1 LVDLNLNRKGQLLD
15 ISKVKVIG
23 IERIKFPKMIKIE
36 QNVPDRHL
44 TNIFETVQKEIATTK
59 FNEKIKKGSRVAIAV
74 GSRNID
80 KLADVVSALVTE
92 VKKIGGVPFI
102 IPAMGSHGGGTAD
115 GQVEILR
122 DLEINSKK
130 LNIPIISSMEVIK
143 IEETKS
149 HIPVYIDKN
158 AMLADAIIIVA
169 RIKPHTDFSGE
180 IESGLLKMLAVGLGK
195 HKGATI
201 LHSYGI
207 ESFSKIIPEVGLKI
221 LEKAP
226 IALGIALLE
235 NGHSKLSEVV
245 AIDPENF
252 LEVEKKLLKKEK
264 LLMPRLPLS
273 EIDILLVNEIGKD
286 ISGAGM
292 DPNIIGRSKS
302 AEKNIGKNI
311 HIIIPLDLTERTH
324 GNAGSIGLSDLI
336 TKKLFEKIDFN
347 VFYTNLLASNG
358 YLEGKIPIVL
368 KNDEYAVKVAMKIL
382 NKNCENVKMVRIQN
396 TQNIIEMEVSEA
408 LLGEVQNNK
417 NIKIIGEARRLK
429 TDKRGNLLTYPY

>member
-1 LVDLNLNRKGQLLD
+1 VD

-23 IERIKFPKMIKIE
+23 IKQIKLPEMVKIE
-36 QNVPDRHL
+36 QNILDIHL
-44 TNIFETVQKEIATTK
+44 TNIFETVQKQIAKTK
-59 FNEKIKKGSRVAIAV
+59 FNKKIENGSKVAIAV

-80 KLADVVSALVTE
+80 KLSDVVAALITE
-92 VKKIGGVPFI
+92 VKRIGGIPFI
-102 IPAMGSHGGGTAD
+102 IPSMGSHGGGTAE
-115 GQVEILR
+115 GQIEILR
-122 DLEINSKK
+122 DLDISIKN
-130 LNIPIISSMEVIK
+130 LDTPIISSMEVIK
-143 IEETKS
+143 IGETKS

-158 AMLADAIIIVA
+158 AMLADAIIVVA
-169 RIKPHTDFSGE
+169 RIKPHTDFSGD

-201 LHSYGI
+201 IHSYGI
-207 ESFSKIIPEVGLKI
+207 ESFSKIIPEVGLKV

-235 NGHSKLSEVV
+235 NNYSKLSEIV

-264 LLMPRLPLS
+264 LLMPKLPLS

-302 AEKNIGKNI
+302 TEKNMGKNI
-311 HIIIPLDLTERTH
+311 HIIIPLDLTEKTH

-336 TKKLFEKIDFN
+336 TKRLFEKIDFN
-347 VFYTNLLASNG
+347 VLYTNLLTFNG
-358 YLEGKIPIVL
+358 YIDGKIPIVL
-368 KNDEYAVKVAMKIL
+368 KNDEYAIKVAMKIL
-382 NKNCENVKMVRIQN
+382 NKNCENVKVVRIQN
-396 TQNIIEMEVSEA
+396 TLNIIKMEISKA

-429 TDKRGNLLTYPY
+429 TDILGNLLTYPY

>member
-1 LVDLNLNRKGQLLD
+1 MD
-15 ISKVKVIG
+15 ISKVKAMG
-23 IERIKFPKMIKIE
+23 IEKIKLPEMTKIE
-36 QNVPDRHL
+36 QNVPDIHL
-44 TNIFETVQKEIATTK
+44 TNIFETIKKQIAKTN
-59 FNEKIKKGSRVAIAV
+59 FNQKIKKGSKVAIAV

-80 KLADVVSALVTE
+80 KLADVISVLITE
-92 VKKIGGVPFI
+92 VKKIGGIPFI

-115 GQVEILR
+115 GQEEILR
-122 DLEINSKK
+122 DLGISRKN

-143 IEETKS
+143 IGETKR

-158 AMLADAIIIVA
+158 VMLADAIVIVA
-169 RIKPHTDFSGE
+169 RIKPHTDFSGD
-180 IESGLLKMLAVGLGK
+180 IESGLLKMLAVGLAK

-201 LHSYGI
+201 IHSYGI
-207 ESFSKIIPEVGLKI
+207 ESFSKIILEVGLKI

-226 IALGIALLE
+226 ITLGIALLE

-252 LEVEKKLLKKEK
+252 LEQEKKLLKKEK
-264 LLMPRLPLS
+264 QLMPKLPFS

-336 TKKLFEKIDFN
+336 TKRLFEKIDFN
-347 VFYTNLLASNG
+347 VLYTNLLASNG

-396 TQNIIEMEVSEA
+396 TLNIIKMEVSKA
-408 LLGEVQNNK
+408 LLGEVKNNK
-417 NIKIIGEARRLK
+417 NIKIIGDARRLK
-429 TDKRGNLLTYPY
+429 TDILGNLLTYPY

>member
-1 LVDLNLNRKGQLLD
+1 MD

-23 IERIKFPKMIKIE
+23 IEQIKFPEMVKIK
-36 QNVPDRHL
+36 QNVPDIHL
-44 TNIFETVQKEIATTK
+44 TNIFETVQKQIAKTK
-59 FNEKIKKGSRVAIAV
+59 FNKRIEKGSKVAIAV

-80 KLADVVSALVTE
+80 KLSDVVAALITE
-92 VKKIGGVPFI
+92 VKKIGGIPFI
-102 IPAMGSHGGGTAD
+102 IPSMGSHGGGTAE

-122 DLEINSKK
+122 DLDISIKN
-130 LNIPIISSMEVIK
+130 LDTPIISSMEVIK
-143 IEETKS
+143 IGETKS
-149 HIPVYIDKN
+149 RIPIYIDKN
-158 AMLADAIIIVA
+158 AMLADAIIVVA
-169 RIKPHTDFSGE
+169 RIKPHTDFSGD

-201 LHSYGI
+201 IHSYGI
-207 ESFSKIIPEVGLKI
+207 ESFSKIIPEVGLKV

-235 NGHSKLSEVV
+235 NNYSKLSEIV

-264 LLMPRLPLS
+264 LLMLKLPLS

-302 AEKNIGKNI
+302 TEKNMGKNI

-336 TKKLFEKIDFN
+336 TKRLFEKIDFN
-347 VFYTNLLASNG
+347 VLYTNLIASNG
-358 YLEGKIPIVL
+358 YLEGKIPIVV
-368 KNDEYAVKVAMKIL
+368 KNDEYAIKIAMKIL
-382 NKNCENVKMVRIQN
+382 NKNCENIKMVRIQN
-396 TQNIIEMEVSEA
+396 TQNIIEMEVSAA
-408 LLGEVQNNK
+408 LLGEFQNNK
-417 NIKIIGEARRLK
+417 NIKIISEARRLK
-429 TDKRGNLLTYPY
+429 TDILGNLLTYPY

>member
-1 LVDLNLNRKGQLLD
+1 VD

-23 IERIKFPKMIKIE
+23 IDQIKFPEMIQIE
-36 QNVPDRHL
+36 QNVPDIHL
-44 TNIFETVQKEIATTK
+44 TNIFETVQKQIAKTK
-59 FNEKIKKGSRVAIAV
+59 FNKKIKEGSKVAIAV

-80 KLADVVSALVTE
+80 KLADVVSAIVTE
-92 VKKIGGVPFI
+92 VKKIGGIPFI
-102 IPAMGSHGGGTAD
+102 VPAMGSHGGGTAK

-122 DLEINSKK
+122 DLDISRKN
-130 LNIPIISSMEVIK
+130 LNTPIISSMKTIK
-143 IEETKS
+143 LGETKNN
-149 HIPVYIDKN
+149 IPIYIDKN

-169 RIKPHTDFSGE
+169 RIKPHTDFSGD

-201 LHSYGI
+201 IHNYGI
-207 ESFSKIIPEVGLKI
+207 ESFFKIIPEVGLKV

-226 IALGIALLE
+226 IVLGIALLE
-235 NGHSKLSEVV
+235 NNFSKLSEIV

-252 LEVEKKLLKKEK
+252 LEVEKKLLRKEK
-264 LLMPRLPLS
+264 QLIPKLPLS

-311 HIIIPLDLTERTH
+311 HIIIPLDLTEKTH
-324 GNAGSIGLSDLI
+324 GNAAGIGLSDLI

-347 VFYTNLLASNG
+347 IFYTNLLASNG
-358 YLEGKIPIVL
+358 YLEGKIPLVL
-368 KNDEYAVKVAMKIL
+368 KNDEYAIKIAMKIL
-382 NKNCENVKMVRIQN
+382 NKNCENVKMVRIQS
-396 TQNIIEMEVSEA
+396 TLNIIEMEISKA
-408 LLGEVQNNK
+408 LLGEVKNNK
-417 NIKIIGEARRLK
+417 KINIVGEARRLK
-429 TDKRGNLLTYPY
+429 TDKGGNLLTYPY

>member
-1 LVDLNLNRKGQLLD
+1 VD

-23 IERIKFPKMIKIE
+23 IEEIKFPKMIQIE
-36 QNVPDRHL
+36 QNIPDIHL
-44 TNIFETVQKEIATTK
+44 TNIFETVQKQIATTK

-80 KLADVVSALVTE
+80 KLADVVSAIITE
-92 VKKIGGVPFI
+92 VKKIGGIPFI
-102 IPAMGSHGGGTAD
+102 VPAMGSHGGGIAD
-115 GQVEILR
+115 GQKKILR
-122 DLEINSKK
+122 DFGISKES
-130 LNIPIISSMEVIK
+130 LNIPIISSMKTIK
-143 IEETKS
+143 LGETKNN
-149 HIPVYIDKN
+149 IPIYIDKN
-158 AMLADAIIIVA
+158 AMLADAIIMVA

-201 LHSYGI
+201 MHNYGI
-207 ESFSKIIPEVGLKI
+207 ESFSKIIPEVGLKV
-221 LEKAP
+221 LERAP

-235 NGHSKLSEVV
+235 NNYSKLSEIV

-264 LLMPRLPLS
+264 LLMPKLPLS

-292 DPNIIGRSKS
+292 DPNIIGRSES
-302 AEKNIGKNI
+302 TEKNIGKNI

-324 GNAGSIGLSDLI
+324 GNAAGIGLSDLI

-347 VFYTNLLASNG
+347 VLYTNLLASNG
-358 YLEGKIPIVL
+358 YLEGKIPIVV
-368 KNDEYAVKVAMKIL
+368 KNDEYAIKIAMKIL
-382 NKNCENVKMVRIQN
+382 NKNCKNVKMVRIQN

-417 NIKIIGEARRLK
+417 NIKIMGEARRLK
-429 TDKRGNLLTYPY
+429 TDKGGNLLTYPY

>member
-1 LVDLNLNRKGQLLD
+1 VD
-15 ISKVKVIG
+15 ISKVKAMG
-23 IERIKFPKMIKIE
+23 IEKIKLPEMTKIE
-36 QNVPDRHL
+36 QNVPDIHL
-44 TNIFETVQKEIATTK
+44 TNIFETIKKQIAKTN
-59 FNEKIKKGSRVAIAV
+59 FNQKIKKGSKVAIAV

-80 KLADVVSALVTE
+80 KLADVISVLITE
-92 VKKIGGVPFI
+92 VKKIGGIPFI

-115 GQVEILR
+115 GQEEILR
-122 DLEINSKK
+122 DLGISRKN

-143 IEETKS
+143 IGETKR

-158 AMLADAIIIVA
+158 VMLADAIVIVA
-169 RIKPHTDFSGE
+169 RIKPHTDFSGD
-180 IESGLLKMLAVGLGK
+180 IESGLLKMLAVGLAK

-201 LHSYGI
+201 IHSYGI
-207 ESFSKIIPEVGLKI
+207 ESFSKIILEVGLKI

-226 IALGIALLE
+226 ITLGIALLE

-252 LEVEKKLLKKEK
+252 LEQEKKLLKKEK
-264 LLMPRLPLS
+264 QLMPKLPFS

-336 TKKLFEKIDFN
+336 TKRLFEKIDFN
-347 VFYTNLLASNG
+347 VLYTNLLASNG

-396 TQNIIEMEVSEA
+396 TLNIIKMEVSKA
-408 LLGEVQNNK
+408 LLGEVKNNK
-417 NIKIIGEARRLK
+417 NIKIIGDARRLK
-429 TDKRGNLLTYPY
+429 TDILGNLLTYPY

>member
-1 LVDLNLNRKGQLLD
+1 VD

-23 IERIKFPKMIKIE
+23 IEQIKFPEMTKIE
-36 QNVPDRHL
+36 QNIPDIHL
-44 TNIFETVQKEIATTK
+44 TNIFETVQKQIAKTK
-59 FNEKIKKGSRVAIAV
+59 FNKRIEKGSKVAIAV

-80 KLADVVSALVTE
+80 KLADVVSAIITE
-92 VKKIGGVPFI
+92 VKRIGGIPFI
-102 IPAMGSHGGGTAD
+102 IPAMGSHGGGTAE

-122 DLEINSKK
+122 NLDISIKTLDT
-130 LNIPIISSMEVIK
+130 PIISSMEVIK
-143 IEETKS
+143 IGETKS
-149 HIPVYIDKN
+149 HIPIYIDKN
-158 AMLADAIIIVA
+158 AMLADAIIVVA
-169 RIKPHTDFSGE
+169 RIKPHTDFSGD

-195 HKGATI
+195 HKGAAI
-201 LHSYGI
+201 MHSYGI

-226 IALGIALLE
+226 ISLGIALLE
-235 NGHSKLSEVV
+235 NGHGKLSEIV

-264 LLMPRLPLS
+264 LLMPKLPLS

-302 AEKNIGKNI
+302 IEKNIGKNI

-347 VFYTNLLASNG
+347 VLYTNLLASNG
-358 YLEGKIPIVL
+358 YLEGKIPIVV
-368 KNDEYAVKVAMKIL
+368 KNDEYAIKIAMKIL
-382 NKNCENVKMVRIQN
+382 NKNCKNVKMVRIQN
-396 TQNIIEMEVSEA
+396 TQNIIEMKVSEA
-408 LLGEVQNNK
+408 LLSEVQNNK

-429 TDKRGNLLTYPY
+429 TDILGNLLIYPY

>member
-1 LVDLNLNRKGQLLD
+1 MD

-23 IERIKFPKMIKIE
+23 IDQIKFPEMIQIK
-36 QNVPDRHL
+36 QNVPDIHL
-44 TNIFETVQKEIATTK
+44 TNIFETVKRQIAKTK
-59 FNEKIKKGSRVAIAV
+59 FNKKIKEGSKVAIAL

-80 KLADVVSALVTE
+80 KLTDVVSAIITE
-92 VKKIGGVPFI
+92 VKKIGGIPFI
-102 IPAMGSHGGGTAD
+102 VPAMGSHGGGTAD
-115 GQVEILR
+115 GQTKILR
-122 DLEINSKK
+122 DFGISKES
-130 LNIPIISSMEVIK
+130 LNTPIISSMKTIK
-143 IEETKS
+143 LGETKNN
-149 HIPVYIDKN
+149 IPIYIDKN

-169 RIKPHTDFSGE
+169 RIKPHTDFSGD

-195 HKGATI
+195 HKGAVI
-201 LHSYGI
+201 IHSYGI
-207 ESFSKIIPEVGLKI
+207 ELFSKIIPEVGLKI

-235 NGHSKLSEVV
+235 NSFSKLSEIV

-264 LLMPRLPLS
+264 LLMPKLPLS

-324 GNAGSIGLSDLI
+324 GNAGSVGLSDLI

-347 VFYTNLLASNG
+347 VLYTNLLSSNG
-358 YLEGKIPIVL
+358 YLEGKIPMVV
-368 KNDEYAVKVAMKIL
+368 KNDEYAIKIAMKIL
-382 NKNCENVKMVRIQN
+382 NKNCKNVKMVRIQN
-396 TQNIIEMEVSEA
+396 TQNIIEMEVSKA
-408 LLGEVQNNK
+408 LLGEVKNNK
-417 NIKIIGEARRLK
+417 KINIVGEARRLK

>member
-1 LVDLNLNRKGQLLD
+1 VD

-23 IERIKFPKMIKIE
+23 IEQIKFPEMVKIE
-36 QNVPDRHL
+36 QNVPDIHL
-44 TNIFETVQKEIATTK
+44 TNIFETVQKQIAKTK
-59 FNEKIKKGSRVAIAV
+59 FNKRIEKGSKVAIAV

-80 KLADVVSALVTE
+80 KLSDVVAALIIE
-92 VKKIGGVPFI
+92 VKKIGGIPFI
-102 IPAMGSHGGGTAD
+102 IPAMGSHGGGTAE

-122 DLEINSKK
+122 DLDISIKN
-130 LNIPIISSMEVIK
+130 LDTPIISSMEVIK
-143 IEETKS
+143 IGETKS
-149 HIPVYIDKN
+149 RIPIYIDKN
-158 AMLADAIIIVA
+158 AMLADAIIVVA

-195 HKGATI
+195 HKGAAI
-201 LHSYGI
+201 MHSYRI
-207 ESFSKIIPEVGLKI
+207 ESFSKIIPEVGLKV

-235 NGHSKLSEVV
+235 NNYSKLSEIV

-264 LLMPRLPLS
+264 LLMPKLPLS

-302 AEKNIGKNI
+302 IEKNIGRNI

-336 TKKLFEKIDFN
+336 TKRLFEKIDFN
-347 VFYTNLLASNG
+347 VLYTNLLTFNG
-358 YLEGKIPIVL
+358 YIDGKIPIVL
-368 KNDEYAVKVAMKIL
+368 KNDEYAIKVAMKIL

-396 TQNIIEMEVSEA
+396 TLNIIEMEVSKA
-408 LLGEVQNNK
+408 LLGGVKNNK
-417 NIKIIGEARRLK
+417 KINIVGEARRLK
-429 TDKRGNLLTYPY
+429 TDKKGNLLTYPY

>member
-1 LVDLNLNRKGQLLD
+1 VD

-23 IERIKFPKMIKIE
+23 IEQIKFPEMTKIE
-36 QNVPDRHL
+36 QNIPDIHL
-44 TNIFETVQKEIATTK
+44 TNIFETVQKQIAKTK
-59 FNEKIKKGSRVAIAV
+59 FNKRIEKGSKVAIAV

-80 KLADVVSALVTE
+80 KLADVVSAIITE
-92 VKKIGGVPFI
+92 VKRIGGIPFI
-102 IPAMGSHGGGTAD
+102 IPAMGSHGGGTAE

-122 DLEINSKK
+122 NLDISIKTLDT
-130 LNIPIISSMEVIK
+130 PIISSMEVIK
-143 IEETKS
+143 IGETKS
-149 HIPVYIDKN
+149 HIPIYIDKN
-158 AMLADAIIIVA
+158 AMLADAIIVVA
-169 RIKPHTDFSGE
+169 RIKPHTDFSGD

-195 HKGATI
+195 HKGAAI
-201 LHSYGI
+201 MHSYGI

-226 IALGIALLE
+226 ISLGIALLE
-235 NGHSKLSEVV
+235 NGHGKLSEIV

-264 LLMPRLPLS
+264 LLMPKLPLS

-302 AEKNIGKNI
+302 IEKNIGKNI

-336 TKKLFEKIDFN
+336 TKRLFEKIDFN
-347 VFYTNLLASNG
+347 VLYTNLIASNG
-358 YLEGKIPIVL
+358 YLEGKIPIVV
-368 KNDEYAVKVAMKIL
+368 KNDEYAIKIAMKIL
-382 NKNCENVKMVRIQN
+382 NKNCKNIKMVRIQN
-396 TQNIIEMEVSEA
+396 TQNIIEMEVSAA
-408 LLGEVQNNK
+408 LLGEFQNNK
-417 NIKIIGEARRLK
+417 NIKIISEARRLK
-429 TDKRGNLLTYPY
+429 TDILGNLFTYPY

>member
-1 LVDLNLNRKGQLLD
+1 MD

-23 IERIKFPKMIKIE
+23 IEQIKFPEMVKIK
-36 QNVPDRHL
+36 QNVPDIHL
-44 TNIFETVQKEIATTK
+44 TNIFETVQKQIAKTK
-59 FNEKIKKGSRVAIAV
+59 FNKRIEKGSKVAIAV

-80 KLADVVSALVTE
+80 KLSDVVAALITE
-92 VKKIGGVPFI
+92 VKKNGGIPFI

-122 DLEINSKK
+122 NLGINREN
-130 LNIPIISSMEVIK
+130 LNTPIVSSMEVIK
-143 IEETKS
+143 IGETKS
-149 HIPVYIDKN
+149 RIPIYIDKN
-158 AMLADAIIIVA
+158 AMLADAIIVVA
-169 RIKPHTDFSGE
+169 RIKPHTDFSGD
-180 IESGLLKMLAVGLGK
+180 IESGLLKMLVVGLGK

-201 LHSYGI
+201 MHSYGI

-226 IALGIALLE
+226 ISLGIALLE
-235 NGHSKLSEVV
+235 NGHGKLNEIV

-264 LLMPRLPLS
+264 LLMPKLPLS

-302 AEKNIGKNI
+302 IEKNIGKNI

-347 VFYTNLLASNG
+347 VLYTNLLASNG
-358 YLEGKIPIVL
+358 YLEGKIPIVV
-368 KNDEYAVKVAMKIL
+368 KNDEYAIKIAMKIL
-382 NKNCENVKMVRIQN
+382 NKNCKNVKMVRIQN

-429 TDKRGNLLTYPY
+429 TDILGNLLTYPY

>member
-1 LVDLNLNRKGQLLD
+1 VD

-23 IERIKFPKMIKIE
+23 IEQIKFPEMVKIK
-36 QNVPDRHL
+36 QNVPDIHL
-44 TNIFETVQKEIATTK
+44 TNIFETVQKQIAKTK
-59 FNEKIKKGSRVAIAV
+59 FNKRIEKGSKVAIAV

-80 KLADVVSALVTE
+80 KLSDVVAALITE
-92 VKKIGGVPFI
+92 VKKIGGIPFI
-102 IPAMGSHGGGTAD
+102 IPSMGSHGGGTAE

-122 DLEINSKK
+122 DLDISIKN
-130 LNIPIISSMEVIK
+130 LDTPIISSMEVIK
-143 IEETKS
+143 IGETKS
-149 HIPVYIDKN
+149 RIPIYIDKN
-158 AMLADAIIIVA
+158 AMLADAIIVVA
-169 RIKPHTDFSGE
+169 RIKPHTDFSGD

-201 LHSYGI
+201 IHSYGI
-207 ESFSKIIPEVGLKI
+207 ESFSKIIPEVGLKV

-235 NGHSKLSEVV
+235 NNYSKLSEIV

-264 LLMPRLPLS
+264 LLMLKLPLS

-302 AEKNIGKNI
+302 TEKNMGKNI

-336 TKKLFEKIDFN
+336 TKRLFEKIDFN
-347 VFYTNLLASNG
+347 VLYTNLLASNG
-358 YLEGKIPIVL
+358 YLEGKIPIVV
-368 KNDEYAVKVAMKIL
+368 KNDEYAIKIAMKIL
-382 NKNCENVKMVRIQN
+382 NKNCKNVKMVRIQN

>member
-1 LVDLNLNRKGQLLD
+1 VD

-23 IERIKFPKMIKIE
+23 IEQIKFPEMVKIK
-36 QNVPDRHL
+36 QNVPDIHL
-44 TNIFETVQKEIATTK
+44 TNIFETVQKQIAKTK
-59 FNEKIKKGSRVAIAV
+59 FNKRIEKGSKVAIAV

-80 KLADVVSALVTE
+80 KLSDVVAALITE
-92 VKKIGGVPFI
+92 VKKIGGIPFI
-102 IPAMGSHGGGTAD
+102 IPSMGSHGGGTAE

-122 DLEINSKK
+122 DLDISIKN
-130 LNIPIISSMEVIK
+130 LDTPIISSMEVIK
-143 IEETKS
+143 IGETKS
-149 HIPVYIDKN
+149 RIPIYIDKN
-158 AMLADAIIIVA
+158 AMLADAIIVVA
-169 RIKPHTDFSGE
+169 RIKPHTDFSGD

-201 LHSYGI
+201 IHSYGI
-207 ESFSKIIPEVGLKI
+207 ESFSKIIPEVGLKV

-235 NGHSKLSEVV
+235 NNYSKLSEIV

-264 LLMPRLPLS
+264 LLMLKLPLS
-273 EIDILLVNEIGKD
+273 EIDILLVSEIGKD

-302 AEKNIGKNI
+302 TEKNMGKNI

-336 TKKLFEKIDFN
+336 TKRLFEKIDFN
-347 VFYTNLLASNG
+347 VLYTNLIASNG
-358 YLEGKIPIVL
+358 YLEGKIPIVV
-368 KNDEYAVKVAMKIL
+368 KNDEYAIKIAMKIL
-382 NKNCENVKMVRIQN
+382 NKNCENIKMVRIQN
-396 TQNIIEMEVSEA
+396 TQNIIEMEVSAA
-408 LLGEVQNNK
+408 LLGEFQNNK
-417 NIKIIGEARRLK
+417 NIKIISEARRLK
-429 TDKRGNLLTYPY
+429 TDILGNLLTYPY

>member
-1 LVDLNLNRKGQLLD
+1 VD

-23 IERIKFPKMIKIE
+23 IE
-36 QNVPDRHL
+36 QNVPDIHL
-44 TNIFETVQKEIATTK
+44 TNIFETVQKQIAKTK
-59 FNEKIKKGSRVAIAV
+59 FNKRIEKGSKVAIAV

-80 KLADVVSALVTE
+80 KLSDVVAALIIE
-92 VKKIGGVPFI
+92 VKKIGGIPFI
-102 IPAMGSHGGGTAD
+102 IPAMGSHGGGTAE

-122 DLEINSKK
+122 DLDISIKN
-130 LNIPIISSMEVIK
+130 LDTPIISSMEVIK
-143 IEETKS
+143 IGETKS
-149 HIPVYIDKN
+149 RIPIYIDKN
-158 AMLADAIIIVA
+158 AMLADAIIVVA

-195 HKGATI
+195 HKGAAI
-201 LHSYGI
+201 IHSYRI
-207 ESFSKIIPEVGLKI
+207 ESFSKIIPEVGLKV

-235 NGHSKLSEVV
+235 NNYSKLSEIV

-264 LLMPRLPLS
+264 LLMPKLPLS

-302 AEKNIGKNI
+302 IEKNIGRNI

-336 TKKLFEKIDFN
+336 TKRLFEKIDFN
-347 VFYTNLLASNG
+347 VLYTNLLTFNG
-358 YLEGKIPIVL
+358 YIDGKIPIVL
-368 KNDEYAVKVAMKIL
+368 KNDEYAIKVAMKIL

-396 TQNIIEMEVSEA
+396 TLNIIEMEVSKA
-408 LLGEVQNNK
+408 LLGGVKNNK
-417 NIKIIGEARRLK
+417 KINIVGEARRLK
-429 TDKRGNLLTYPY
+429 TDKKGNLLTYPY

>member
-1 LVDLNLNRKGQLLD
+1 MD

-23 IERIKFPKMIKIE
+23 IEQIKFPEMTKIE
-36 QNVPDRHL
+36 QNIPDIHL
-44 TNIFETVQKEIATTK
+44 TNIFETVQKQIAKTK
-59 FNEKIKKGSRVAIAV
+59 FNKRIEKGSKVAIAV

-80 KLADVVSALVTE
+80 KLADVVSAIITE
-92 VKKIGGVPFI
+92 VKRIGGIPFI
-102 IPAMGSHGGGTAD
+102 IPAMGSHGGGTAE

-122 DLEINSKK
+122 NLDISIKTLDT
-130 LNIPIISSMEVIK
+130 PIISSMEVIK
-143 IEETKS
+143 IGETKS
-149 HIPVYIDKN
+149 HIPIYIDKN
-158 AMLADAIIIVA
+158 AMLADAIIVVA
-169 RIKPHTDFSGE
+169 RIKPHTDFSGD

-195 HKGATI
+195 HKGAAI
-201 LHSYGI
+201 MHSYGI

-226 IALGIALLE
+226 ISLGIALLE
-235 NGHSKLSEVV
+235 NGHGKLSEIV

-264 LLMPRLPLS
+264 LLMPKLPLS

-302 AEKNIGKNI
+302 IEKNIGKNI

-347 VFYTNLLASNG
+347 VLYTNLLASNG
-358 YLEGKIPIVL
+358 YLEGKIPIVV
-368 KNDEYAVKVAMKIL
+368 KNDEYAIKIAMKIL
-382 NKNCENVKMVRIQN
+382 NKNCKNVKMVRIQN
-396 TQNIIEMEVSEA
+396 TQNIIEMKVSEA
-408 LLGEVQNNK
+408 LLSEVQNNK

-429 TDKRGNLLTYPY
+429 TDILGNLLIYPY